1 MSLLSGLNF
10 NKIFSGNAG
19 GGELAIVEQILSPVI
34 GNTLQALL
42 TGQNAGDAFFGA
54 LGAVAQSAGSGIFAQ
69 AVNAVASENSGTV
82 KNTKESRTENIEEKD
97 NNKVYEDAKKDAKNT
112 VKTIFEAQGWDIKSG
127 IFKDAVAEYEQI
139 IDDAEQKG
147 TDITTDAFKSYVKLT
162 IENYSRRVE
171 FAHQELD
178 WGLGLNNN
186 AYEVVGL
193 TQEDMKN
200 NNAKAVK
207 EAYENFANGEI
218 AFYDTDNDNYI
229 SLEEYQAMAG
239 ATTDEDKALVA
250 ANFDI
255 IDHDNDGSID
265 ASESAAYNWAMSKI
279 LDKEGQVGTS
289 IDITQDEAKAVAD
302 AMMMEALVR
311 KSENFTKPEN
321 LTEEELTWL
330 EANAQDTEKAALYN
344 RFKGL
349 LKTGNDAF

>member
-1 MSLLSGLNF
+1 MGL
-10 NKIFSGNAG
+10 
-19 GGELAIVEQILSPVI
+19 
-34 GNTLQALL
+34 
-42 TGQNAGDAFFGA
+42 
-54 LGAVAQSAGSGIFAQ
+54 
-69 AVNAVASENSGTV
+69 
-82 KNTKESRTENIEEKD
+82 
-97 NNKVYEDAKKDAKNT
+97 Y
-112 VKTIFEAQGWDIKSG
+112 
-127 IFKDAVAEYEQI
+127 
-139 IDDAEQKG
+139 
-147 TDITTDAFKSYVKLT
+147 
-162 IENYSRRVE
+162 
-171 FAHQELD
+171 
-178 WGLGLNNN
+178 NN

-193 TQEDMKN
+193 TQEDMEN

-218 AFYDTDNDNYI
+218 AFYDTDNDNHI

-250 ANFDI
+250 ANFNI
-255 IDHDNDGSID
+255 IDHNNDGSID

-289 IDITQDEAKAVAD
+289 NDITHDEAKAVAD

-311 KSENFTKPEN
+311 KSDNFTKPEN